1 MKRSIYFCVALAPL
15 AIASAL
21 PARAT
26 PGLGF
31 DVTARIAAA
40 GKSSGAPQVV
50 QAHVLLSGQRA
61 RIDTSAGRTRAIVL
75 YSPPFVY
82 RLLPDSKAGV
92 KWNLSKVRGG
102 KFGGFDPQQ
111 LLRNP
116 SQIRASLVQNGAKLT
131 GRSQIGGVPVDVY
144 EQNRPGQ
151 SVSHVKAWIRRADS
165 LPLRFEAQS
174 GGLNVVA
181 TWSRYTHMANAPASK
196 FAVPKGFSIREAQNP
211 PLIPLL

>member
-1 MKRSIYFCVALAPL
+1 VKRSLYSCVALAPL
-15 AIASAL
+15 ALTSVL
-21 PARAT
+21 PTQAA
-26 PGLGF
+26 PGLSF
-31 DVTARIAAA
+31 TVTARIGAA
-40 GKSSGAPQVV
+40 GKSATPPQVV
-50 QAHVLLSGQRA
+50 QARVLLSGKRA

-92 KWNLSKVRGG
+92 KWNLSKVRSGN
-102 KFGGFDPQQ
+102 FGGFDPQQ
-111 LLRNP
+111 LLRDP
-116 SQIRASLVQNGAKLT
+116 SQIRASLLRGGAKLT

-144 EQNRPGQ
+144 EQVQPNQRI
-151 SVSHVKAWIRRADS
+151 SHVKAWLRRADS

-181 TWSRYTHMANAPASK
+181 TWSRYTRLANAPASQ

-211 PLIPLL
+211 PLLPLL